1 MGVTGSGFEGLPKT
15 DCAPTSRLSPGLTWC
30 DVNALDSPS
39 GSFLGK
45 GQGMAHLSGVF
56 RFDPVSR

>member
-1 MGVTGSGFEGLPKT
+1 MGATGSGFKGLPKT
-15 DCAPTSRLSPGLTWC
+15 DSAPSSHLSPGLTWC
-30 DVNALDSPS
+30 DVTALDSPS
-39 GSFLGK
+39 DSFLVK